1 MTKISNSSFR
11 KKHMPRLVAEP
22 DYLAVE
28 GVIGVGKTSFAR
40 MLAEELKSEMMA
52 EEVFENPF
60 LADFYKNKKRYAL
73 QCQLNFLISR
83 YQQQQQLVMRDLFA
97 QKIVSDYLFA
107 KDAIFASVNLN
118 EPELLLYEKIAATL
132 SSEIPK
138 PDLVIYLQASTPTL
152 LERIRKRNFSF
163 EKPIDFDYLELLNK
177 AYDYF
182 FFNYSDTPLLVVKTD
197 NIDFVN
203 NPEHFTDLV
212 SQLKKPINGKKYYS
226 PAGDLVDKQSI

>member
-1 MTKISNSSFR
+1 
-11 KKHMPRLVAEP
+11 MPRPVTEP

-118 EPELLLYEKIAATL
+118 ERELLLYEKIAATL

-152 LERIRKRNFSF
+152 LERIRKRNLGF

>member
-1 MTKISNSSFR
+1 MA
-11 KKHMPRLVAEP
+11 RLFAES

-40 MLAEELKSEMMA
+40 MLAEELGAEMMA

-60 LADFYKNKKRYAL
+60 LVDFYKNKKRYAL

-107 KDAIFASVNLN
+107 KDAIFASVNLD
-118 EPELLLYEKIAATL
+118 EPELLLYEKIAAIL

-152 LERIRKRNFSF
+152 QERIRKRNLSF

>member
-1 MTKISNSSFR
+1 MA
-11 KKHMPRLVAEP
+11 RLYTDS

-40 MLAEELKSEMMA
+40 MLAEELGAEVMA

-60 LADFYKNKKRYAL
+60 LVDFYKNKKRYAL

-83 YQQQQQLVMRDLFA
+83 YQQQQQLVKRDLFS

-107 KDAIFASVNLN
+107 KDAIFASVNLS
-118 EPELLLYEKIAATL
+118 EPELLLYEKIAAVL
-132 SSEIPK
+132 SSEIPR

-152 LERIRKRNFSF
+152 LERIRKRDLGF

-182 FFNYSDTPLLVVKTD
+182 FFNYIDTPLLVVKTD

-203 NPEHFTDLV
+203 NPDHFTDLV
-212 SQLKKPINGKKYYS
+212 SQIKKPINGKKYYS
-226 PAGDLVDKQSI
+226 PAGDLVDKQSL